1 MKLRKHLIMA
11 VTSVITFTSIGSVS
25 VFSETY
31 PDSVYTITEDKS
43 TAENLNSLLDFLT
56 RGGADE
62 NTDFDPDMNQ
72 DGSIN
77 VYDYILMKR
86 QLLTENVQGEFT
98 DSAWKA
104 TDDNV
109 KLMGRNVI
117 LNDVTWL
124 LQSGSAA
131 EFSVTGKSAEIVLT

>member
-31 PDSVYTITEDKS
+31 PDSVFTITEYKS

-56 RGGADE
+56 CGGVDE
-62 NTDFDPDMNQ
+62 NADFDMNN
-72 DGSIN
+72 DGNID

-86 QLLTENVQGEFT
+86 QILSENVKEEFT
-98 DSAWKA
+98 DSEWKA
-104 TDDNV
+104 TEDNV
-109 KLMGRNVI
+109 KLMGRNVK

-131 EFSVTGKSAEIVLT
+131 ELIVTGK